1 MWELVGNGTKCMPDD
16 LSFFVFLI
24 LLVSMCS
31 KWVYVFNVF
40 FVGLTRLHRGA
51 KPSSV
56 MVSFYLN
63 LVNLVIPVF
72 LVNLLILQDVVILLN
87 LVILLREKK

>member
-1 MWELVGNGTKCMPDD
+1 
-16 LSFFVFLI
+16 
-24 LLVSMCS
+24 
-31 KWVYVFNVF
+31 
-40 FVGLTRLHRGA
+40 
-51 KPSSV
+51 

-87 LVILLREKK
+87 LVILMKKKWTQVFLVDPPTPKIDNDHFFFFFFFWRLLDNLLQFVTFSFLEK

>member
-1 MWELVGNGTKCMPDD
+1 
-16 LSFFVFLI
+16 
-24 LLVSMCS
+24 
-31 KWVYVFNVF
+31 
-40 FVGLTRLHRGA
+40 
-51 KPSSV
+51 

-87 LVILLREKK
+87 LVILLKKSGHRGLFGGPTHPQN

>member
-1 MWELVGNGTKCMPDD
+1 
-16 LSFFVFLI
+16 
-24 LLVSMCS
+24 MCS
-31 KWVYVFNVF
+31 MWVYVFNVF

-87 LVILLREKK
+87 LVILLKKNGHRGLFGGPTHPQN

>member
-1 MWELVGNGTKCMPDD
+1 
-16 LSFFVFLI
+16 
-24 LLVSMCS
+24 MCS
-31 KWVYVFNVF
+31 MWVYVFNVF

-63 LVNLVIPVF
+63 LVIPVF

-87 LVILLREKK
+87 LVILLKKTQGSFWWTHPSPKLTMTIFLFF

>member
-1 MWELVGNGTKCMPDD
+1 
-16 LSFFVFLI
+16 
-24 LLVSMCS
+24 
-31 KWVYVFNVF
+31 
-40 FVGLTRLHRGA
+40 
-51 KPSSV
+51 

-87 LVILLREKK
+87 LVILLKKTQGSLWWTHPSPKLTMTIFHFFLMIIRKFITICYFPFSWKIDK

>member
-1 MWELVGNGTKCMPDD
+1 
-16 LSFFVFLI
+16 
-24 LLVSMCS
+24 
-31 KWVYVFNVF
+31 
-40 FVGLTRLHRGA
+40 
-51 KPSSV
+51 

-87 LVILLREKK
+87 LVILLKKVDTGVFLVDPPTPKIDNDNFSSFF

>member
-1 MWELVGNGTKCMPDD
+1 
-16 LSFFVFLI
+16 
-24 LLVSMCS
+24 MCS
-31 KWVYVFNVF
+31 MWVYVFNVF

-72 LVNLLILQDVVILLN
+72 LVNLLILQDVVILL
-87 LVILLREKK
+87 KKSGHRGLFGGPTHPQN